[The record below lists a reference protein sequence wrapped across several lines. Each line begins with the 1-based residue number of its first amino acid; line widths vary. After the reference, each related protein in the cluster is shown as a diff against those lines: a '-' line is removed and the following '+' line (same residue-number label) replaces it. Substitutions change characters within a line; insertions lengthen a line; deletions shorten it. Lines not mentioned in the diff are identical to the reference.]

1 MRGIFYISFLCLLT
15 GVFSCQNQAN
25 TSNTKAINTSI
36 TVEEFE
42 KKLSDG
48 NAQLID
54 VRTPEEYNQG
64 HLKGALNYNINSS
77 KFENQLSKL
86 DKNKPVLVYCLSG
99 GRSGSAAEMMAD
111 KGFTEVYNMQGGIMK
126 WIAANKKL
134 DEVIVSATNKG
145 MTEADFN
152 QLLKS
157 DKFVLVDYNAKWCKP
172 CLRMTPMLD
181 VFMEKRKEKL
191 VLVKIDADENKNLLR
206 ERRIESLPVL
216 ELYKDGKLIW
226 KHEGEIDETTL
237 INETKLYKL

>member
-77 KFENQLSKL
+77 EFENQLSKL

-172 CLRMTPMLD
+172 CLRMAPMLD

>member
-36 TVEEFE
+36 TAEEFE

-77 KFENQLSKL
+77 EFENQLSKL

-99 GRSGSAAEMMAD
+99 GRSGSAAEIMAD

-172 CLRMTPMLD
+172 CLRMAPMLD

-191 VLVKIDADENKNLLR
+191 VLVKIDADENKNLLI
-206 ERRIESLPVL
+206 EMRIESLPVL

-237 INETKLYKL
+237 SNETKLYKL

>member
-25 TSNTKAINTSI
+25 TSNTKTINTSI

-77 KFENQLSKL
+77 EFENQLSKL

-157 DKFVLVDYNAKWCKP
+157 DKFVLVDYNAKWC
-172 CLRMTPMLD
+172 
-181 VFMEKRKEKL
+181 
-191 VLVKIDADENKNLLR
+191 
-206 ERRIESLPVL
+206 
-216 ELYKDGKLIW
+216 
-226 KHEGEIDETTL
+226 
-237 INETKLYKL
+237 

>member
-25 TSNTKAINTSI
+25 TSNTKTINTSI

-77 KFENQLSKL
+77 EFENQLSKL

-172 CLRMTPMLD
+172 CLRMAPMLD

-237 INETKLYKL
+237 SNETKLYKL

>member
-48 NAQLID
+48 NVQLID

-77 KFENQLSKL
+77 EFENQILKL
-86 DKNKPVLVYCLSG
+86 DKNNPILVYCLSG
-99 GRSGSAAEMMAD
+99 GRSGAAADLMAGS
-111 KGFTEVYNMQGGIMK
+111 GFTEVYNMQGGIMK
-126 WIAANKKL
+126 WSAANKSLNEGTIKTFSNGL
-134 DEVIVSATNKG
+134 SVE
-145 MTEADFN
+145 DFN
-152 QLLKS
+152 KLIKS
-157 DKFVLVDYNAKWCKP
+157 DKLVLIDYNAKWCKP
-172 CLRMTPMLD
+172 CKKMAPMLEAF
-181 VFMEKRKEKL
+181 VEKRKEKI
-191 VLVKIDADENKNLLR
+191 VLIKIDADENKNLLQLKG
-206 ERRIESLPVL
+206 IESIPVL

-237 INETKLYKL
+237 INETKL

>member
-77 KFENQLSKL
+77 EFENQLSKL

-172 CLRMTPMLD
+172 CLRMAPMLD

-237 INETKLYKL
+237 SNETKLYKL

>member
-25 TSNTKAINTSI
+25 TSNTKTINTSI

-77 KFENQLSKL
+77 EFENQLSKL

-99 GRSGSAAEMMAD
+99 GRSGSAAEIMAD

-172 CLRMTPMLD
+172 CLRMAPMLD

-237 INETKLYKL
+237 SNETKLYKL

>member
-36 TVEEFE
+36 TAEEFE

-77 KFENQLSKL
+77 EFENQLSKL

-99 GRSGSAAEMMAD
+99 GRSGSAAEIMAD
-111 KGFTEVYNMQGGIMK
+111 KGFIEVYNMQGGIMK

-237 INETKLYKL
+237 SNETKLYKL

>member
-77 KFENQLSKL
+77 EFENQLSKL

-99 GRSGSAAEMMAD
+99 GRSGSAAEIMAD

-172 CLRMTPMLD
+172 CLRMAPMLD

-237 INETKLYKL
+237 SNETKLYKL

>member
-25 TSNTKAINTSI
+25 TSNTKTINTSI

-77 KFENQLSKL
+77 EFENQLSKL

-172 CLRMTPMLD
+172 CLMMAPMLD
-181 VFMEKRKEKL
+181 VFMEL
-191 VLVKIDADENKNLLR
+191 ALQ
-206 ERRIESLPVL
+206 
-216 ELYKDGKLIW
+216 
-226 KHEGEIDETTL
+226 
-237 INETKLYKL
+237 

>member
-25 TSNTKAINTSI
+25 TSNTKTINTSI

-77 KFENQLSKL
+77 EFENQLSKL

-172 CLRMTPMLD
+172 CLRMAPMLD

-191 VLVKIDADENKNLLR
+191 VLVKIDADENKNLLI
-206 ERRIESLPVL
+206 EMRIESLPVL

-237 INETKLYKL
+237 SNETKLYKL